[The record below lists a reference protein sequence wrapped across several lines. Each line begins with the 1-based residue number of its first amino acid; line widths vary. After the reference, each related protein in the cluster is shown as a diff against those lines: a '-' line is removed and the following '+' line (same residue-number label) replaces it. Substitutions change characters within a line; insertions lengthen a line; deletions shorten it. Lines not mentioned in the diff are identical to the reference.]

1 MKTKVTLV
9 SIFLAACFIIYALSS
24 TTHNSYALA
33 GHDLN
38 CEKCHSLS
46 TNEVQDTLKKLKASD
61 VKILNI
67 QMSPVK
73 GFWEV
78 SIEDKGRYGLLYVD
92 FSRKY
97 LFARGSIV
105 DVNAGI
111 DKTRQR
117 LDELNRSKRIDLSR
131 IPLGDALLLG
141 DEKAAKKVIV
151 FTDPDCPF
159 CAKFHEEIKKVA
171 EKRKD
176 IAFYIKLMPL
186 KIHPDAYRKSR
197 SILCSKS
204 LTLLEENFAKK
215 PIPDPN
221 CEAKEIDENMKLAE
235 ELGITGTPAAIMP
248 DGSVQMG
255 FLEAD
260 KLIERIDSSETK
272 KKE

>member
-1 MKTKVTLV
+1 MMKTKVTLV
-9 SIFLAACFIIYALSS
+9 SIFLVACFMIYALSS
-24 TTHNSYALA
+24 TTHNSYALS

-38 CEKCHSLS
+38 CEKCHSLN
-46 TNEVQDTLKKLKASD
+46 TNAVQDILKKLNAPD

-78 SIEDKGRYGLLYVD
+78 SIEDKGRYGLIYID

-97 LFARGSIV
+97 LFARGSII

-117 LDELNRSKRIDLSR
+117 IEELNRSKKIDLSR
-131 IPLGDALLLG
+131 IPLDDALLLG

-159 CAKFHEEIKKVA
+159 CAKFHGEIKKVT

-186 KIHPDAYRKSR
+186 VKIHPDAYRKSK

-215 PIPDPN
+215 PIPEPN

-248 DGSVQMG
+248 DGSVQAG

-260 KLIERIDSSETK
+260 KLIERIDSSK
-272 KKE
+272 

>member
-1 MKTKVTLV
+1 M
-9 SIFLAACFIIYALSS
+9 CFMIYALSS
-24 TTHNSYALA
+24 TNHNSYALG

-46 TNEVQDTLKKLKASD
+46 TNEVQDLLKKLPAPD

-67 QMSPVK
+67 QMGPVK

-78 SIEDKGRYGLLYVD
+78 SIEDKGRYGLLYID

-97 LFARGSIV
+97 LFARGSII

-117 LDELNRSKRIDLSR
+117 LDELNRSKKIDLSR

-186 KIHPDAYRKSR
+186 KIHPEAYRKSR

-221 CEAKEIDENMKLAE
+221 CEAKEIDQNMKLAE

-260 KLIERIDSSETK
+260 KLIERIDSSEAK